1 MILKDYG
8 REKYKMFLY
17 KEFFIGS
24 EHILSLLGLALT
36 QAFLDTPTKTQ
47 DFAQQKSISF
57 SKKLLI

>member
-1 MILKDYG
+1 
-8 REKYKMFLY
+8 MFLY
-17 KEFFIGS
+17 KEFFTVS